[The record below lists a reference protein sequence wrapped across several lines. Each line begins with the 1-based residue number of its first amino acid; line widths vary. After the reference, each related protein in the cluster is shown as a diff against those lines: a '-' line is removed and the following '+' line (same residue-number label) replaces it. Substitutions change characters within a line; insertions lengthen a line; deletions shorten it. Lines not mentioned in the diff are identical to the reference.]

1 MSHAG
6 FFLRIAVL
14 AAALSAFGCEDEPVQ
29 EQSSVR
35 PVKVMRVS
43 DFGGFYKRWWP
54 GRARATQEVQMS
66 FRVGGQVLSLP
77 VNVGDPVERGTL
89 IASLDAAPYRSDVD
103 RIAANMARAEAA
115 HDHAV
120 AQLQRN
126 QTLFE
131 QGHVAEAR
139 LDNFRSQE
147 GQARS
152 EVAAQK
158 AALERARLDLGYTE
172 LRAPFAGAVVA
183 TYVQAYE
190 DVRPQQA
197 VARIVDSSRIEMVVD
212 VPENLISLAPQA
224 RNIVVVF
231 DAFQEVILHAE
242 IKEIGGEA
250 SETTRTYPVTLI
262 MDQPGDVRILPGM
275 AGKAAAE
282 GRAAEVGGLAYVEIP
297 VAALFNRGETDRSY
311 VWVVDEVAMTVQP
324 RAVEIGEPSEYGV
337 KILAGLAAGELV
349 VTAGV
354 GGIRDGQTVRV
365 LEN

>member
-43 DFGGFYKRWWP
+43 DFSGFYKRWWP

-89 IASLDAAPYRSDVD
+89 IASLDATPYRADVD
-103 RIAANMARAEAA
+103 RIAANLARAEVA

-120 AQLQRN
+120 TQLQRN
-126 QTLFE
+126 QILFE

-147 GQARS
+147 GQAGS

-158 AALERARLDLGYTE
+158 AALERSRLDLGYTE

-190 DVRPQQA
+190 DVRPREA

-231 DAFQEVILHAE
+231 DAFPEVILHAE
-242 IKEIGGEA
+242 IKEIGGES

-282 GRAAEVGGLAYVEIP
+282 GRAAEAGRLAYVEIP
-297 VAALFNRGETDRSY
+297 VAAVFNRGETDRSY
-311 VWVVDEVAMTVQP
+311 VWVVDESAMTVQP
-324 RAVEIGEPSEYGV
+324 RAVEIGAPSEYGI

-354 GGIRDGQTVRV
+354 GRIRDGQTVRV

>member
-14 AAALSAFGCEDEPVQ
+14 AAALSTFGCEDEPVQ

-43 DFGGFYKRWWP
+43 DFSGFYKRWWP

-89 IASLDAAPYRSDVD
+89 IASLDAAPYRADVD
-103 RIAANMARAEAA
+103 RIAANMARAEVA

-126 QTLFE
+126 QILFE

-282 GRAAEVGGLAYVEIP
+282 GRAAEAGRLAYVEIP
-297 VAALFNRGETDRSY
+297 VAAVFNRGETDNSY
-311 VWVVDEVAMTVQP
+311 VWVVDEGAMTVQP
-324 RAVEIGEPSEYGV
+324 RAVEIGAPSEYGV
-337 KILAGLAAGELV
+337 KILAGLTAGELV

-354 GGIRDGQTVRV
+354 DSIRDGQTVRV

>member
-43 DFGGFYKRWWP
+43 DFSGFYKRWWP

-89 IASLDAAPYRSDVD
+89 IASLDATPYRTDVD
-103 RIAANMARAEAA
+103 RIAANLARAEVA

-120 AQLQRN
+120 TQLQRN
-126 QTLFE
+126 QILFE

-190 DVRPQQA
+190 DVRPREA

-231 DAFQEVILHAE
+231 DAFPEVILHAE

-282 GRAAEVGGLAYVEIP
+282 GRAAEDGRLAYVEIP
-297 VAALFNRGETDRSY
+297 VAAVFNRGETDRSY
-311 VWVVDEVAMTVQP
+311 VWVVDESAMTVQP
-324 RAVEIGEPSEYGV
+324 RAVEIGAPSEYGI

-354 GGIRDGQTVRV
+354 GRIRDGQTVRV